1 MGIRA
6 RFFWGGGDEVKKIPW
21 VKWELVMASYEN
33 GGLNIGS
40 LEAFN
45 VSLLLKW
52 RWRFVTNSHML
63 WVKVIKKIY
72 GDDEGFDHQVNRG
85 SGTQPWA
92 RIIKLHS
99 RLVDKGIDIGGRLTK
114 RVGNGSDTRF

>member
-1 MGIRA
+1 M
-6 RFFWGGGDEVKKIPW
+6 GGGDEVKKIPW

-52 RWRFVTNSHML
+52 RWRFVTNRHML
-63 WVKVIKKIY
+63 WVRVIKEIY
-72 GDDEGFDHQVNRG
+72 GDDGGFDHQVNRCP
-85 SGTQPWA
+85 GTQLTPVWW
-92 RIIKLHS
+92 IKTL
-99 RLVDKGIDIGGRLTK
+99 I
-114 RVGNGSDTRF
+114 